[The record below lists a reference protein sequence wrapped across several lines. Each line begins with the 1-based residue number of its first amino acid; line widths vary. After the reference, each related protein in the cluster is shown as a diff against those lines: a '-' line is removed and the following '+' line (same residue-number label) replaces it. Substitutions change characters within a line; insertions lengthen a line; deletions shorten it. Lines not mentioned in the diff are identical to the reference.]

1 MPKSSPVSRRAFL
14 STALAGSAATLAGAT
29 AASAQPS
36 STAEWTP
43 ERTQAAL
50 REGSGTKLV
59 LLGTGG
65 GPVEGRARHMTSH
78 VLVSKGAAYIVDCG
92 LGVTTQFAHTG
103 IPFSAVRSIFLTH
116 HHPDHNVEYGP
127 FVLLRWA
134 KGITHAPSCYGP
146 PPLAQM
152 TRDYLRSMD
161 ATIRFWSE
169 DFKFAPLQVDDV
181 HEITGSGPV
190 MKDEIVRV
198 SSVLVQ
204 HPPVHPAFGY
214 RFDFADRSIAFSGDT
229 VPLEAVARMAHGADV
244 LVHEAID
251 MDVMDRLQRR
261 RDSPAEYKIVMH
273 HMRAD
278 HSPIETVGRIA
289 QEAGVKTLVLS
300 HLSPSIG
307 VPDEVWR
314 DAAAK
319 HFKGDILVGHDL
331 MVI

>member
-1 MPKSSPVSRRAFL
+1 MSKPSPVSRRNFISA
-14 STALAGSAATLAGAT
+14 ALAGSAATLAGA
-29 AASAQPS
+29 AVPES
-36 STAEWTP
+36 SPVEWTP

-50 REGSGTKLV
+50 RSATGTSLV

-65 GPVEGRARHMTSH
+65 GPVEGRPRRMTSH
-78 VLVSKGAAYIVDCG
+78 VLVSNGAAYIVDCG
-92 LGVTTQFAHTG
+92 LGVTTQFARTG
-103 IPFSAVRSIFLTH
+103 IPFSAVRSIFITH

-127 FVLLRWA
+127 FLLLRWA
-134 KGITHAPSCYGP
+134 KEITQAPSAYGP
-146 PPLAQM
+146 PPLVQM

-169 DFKFAPLQVDDV
+169 DFQYPPLKVDDV
-181 HEITGSGPV
+181 HEITGSGHV
-190 MKDEIVRV
+190 MKDENVRV
-198 SSVLVQ
+198 TSALVQ
-204 HPPVHPAFGY
+204 HPPVHPALGY

-229 VPLEAVARMAHGADV
+229 VPVDAMVRLAHGADV

-251 MDVMDRLQRR
+251 MAVMDRMERLNN
-261 RDSPAEYKIVMH
+261 DPAQYKINMH

-278 HSPIETVGRIA
+278 HAPIEDVGRIA

-307 VPDEVWR
+307 VPDEAWR
-314 DAAAK
+314 AGAAK
-319 HFKGDILVGHDL
+319 HFKGKIIVGHDL